1 MPFAIWTA
9 LVIWTGYLAEGGE
22 LRSAAMENDVAAAQ
36 RLLAGQANINER
48 DASGWTPLH
57 WTAWAGHATMTELLL
72 SHSADVNAKNEA
84 GFTPLHRAAERGHV
98 PVAELLLSHGAN
110 VHAKTKDKGNTPLHS
125 AAEGGHVPVA
135 ELLLAHGA
143 DVHTKSKMGHTP
155 LHSASRKGHVPMAA
169 MLLSHNADLNAKD
182 TDGKTALHL
191 AAYWNKYELA
201 RFLLANGADNA
212 AKDNTRK
219 TPRSD
224 AKDKAKFDAAV
235 KAAAQRIRPIKDFLE
250 SECGI
255 LDVSS
260 LTRTLQDL
268 GVESATDLVQVD
280 LQPQD
285 LDSLSVPAITRH
297 KLEKCI
303 DGLKRRAAREL

>member
-1 MPFAIWTA
+1 M
-9 LVIWTGYLAEGGE
+9 
-22 LRSAAMENDVAAAQ
+22 
-36 RLLAGQANINER
+36 
-48 DASGWTPLH
+48 
-57 WTAWAGHATMTELLL
+57 
-72 SHSADVNAKNEA
+72 
-84 GFTPLHRAAERGHV
+84 
-98 PVAELLLSHGAN
+98 
-110 VHAKTKDKGNTPLHS
+110 
-125 AAEGGHVPVA
+125 
-135 ELLLAHGA
+135 
-143 DVHTKSKMGHTP
+143 
-155 LHSASRKGHVPMAA
+155 PMAA

-212 AKDNTRK
+212 AKDSTGK

-280 LQPQD
+280 LQPRD